1 MTVLS
6 TQGYAWYVS
15 LDCMSTEELVHNR
28 NWDEYER
35 EMELE
40 VYL

>member
-1 MTVLS
+1 MTILC
-6 TQGYAWYVS
+6 TQGCAWYVS
-15 LDCMSTEELVHNR
+15 LDHLSTEELVHNR

-35 EMELE
+35 QMELE